1 MVIHKKDGS
10 VFKLNGPNEIM
21 FTQEVWNSF
30 KTHNLSNLSNCK
42 MESNIPH
49 VILGKKKIVEEKKII
64 EPIKEVVVEEIVVE
78 IVLAEI
84 LVVEIA
90 LGVALVVE
98 HLEKVKI
105 VEDKKKTNEFDNFK
119 KTIMHCALAK
129 KVEVKD
135 DLYGETVLKVKFID
149 KFTFESIVMNKND
162 FVLIFW
168 TKLDN
173 LTIGSVLYPQDDSKR
188 WWEVREIED
197 VPGGHK
203 ITCCIT
209 RNTPAF

>member
-21 FTQEVWNSF
+21 FTQESWSAF

-49 VILGKKKIVEEKKII
+49 VILGKKKIVEENKVI
-64 EPIKEVVVEEIVVE
+64 EPIKEEIVEEEIVIEETLEEIVVE
-78 IVLAEI
+78 EV
-84 LVVEIA
+84 
-90 LGVALVVE
+90 
-98 HLEKVKI
+98 

-129 KVEVKD
+129 KIEVKD
-135 DLYGETVLKVKFID
+135 DLYGETALKVKFID

>member
-1 MVIHKKDGS
+1 
-10 VFKLNGPNEIM
+10 
-21 FTQEVWNSF
+21 
-30 KTHNLSNLSNCK
+30 
-42 MESNIPH
+42 
-49 VILGKKKIVEEKKII
+49 
-64 EPIKEVVVEEIVVE
+64 
-78 IVLAEI
+78 
-84 LVVEIA
+84 
-90 LGVALVVE
+90 
-98 HLEKVKI
+98 
-105 VEDKKKTNEFDNFK
+105 
-119 KTIMHCALAK
+119 MHCALAK
-129 KVEVKD
+129 KIEVKD
-135 DLYGETVLKVKFID
+135 DLYGETALKVKFID

>member
-21 FTQEVWNSF
+21 FTQESWSAF

-49 VILGKKKIVEEKKII
+49 VILGKKKIVEEIKTI
-64 EPIKEVVVEEIVVE
+64 EPIKEEIVEEEIIIEETPEEIVVE
-78 IVLAEI
+78 E
-84 LVVEIA
+84 VVEY
-90 LGVALVVE
+90 
-98 HLEKVKI
+98 
-105 VEDKKKTNEFDNFK
+105 KKKINEFDSFK

-135 DLYGETVLKVKFID
+135 DLYGETALKVKFID